1 MWSRPVVARLL
12 KRQQFVYVLPPNA
25 KSSYSSDLTM
35 KKSIKTVLTFTCAM
49 AVAFSAMADQLTPLE
64 CLFIDH
70 YNDTNDFS
78 FESDF
83 AHMAHFS
90 DIGRDC
96 VPCYVPLRRR
106 SLDVTISVLPHSN
119 MATLTN
125 ASYGLSNCAERT
137 AIFTMVATGASR
149 EIEIVCVATRDGG
162 SPCGACRQVL
172 AEFGSDFLVASYA
185 IESKSLQTWTINQLL
200 PDAFSLK

>member
-1 MWSRPVVARLL
+1 MSVPQHLIDA
-12 KRQQFVYVLPPNA
+12 
-25 KSSYSSDLTM
+25 
-35 KKSIKTVLTFTCAM
+35 
-49 AVAFSAMADQLTPLE
+49 AVAASFNAHAPYSNYQVGCAILTKDGHIITGCNVE
-64 CLFIDH
+64 
-70 YNDTNDFS
+70 
-78 FESDF
+78 
-83 AHMAHFS
+83 
-90 DIGRDC
+90 
-96 VPCYVPLRRR
+96 
-106 SLDVTISVLPHSN
+106 
-119 MATLTN
+119 N